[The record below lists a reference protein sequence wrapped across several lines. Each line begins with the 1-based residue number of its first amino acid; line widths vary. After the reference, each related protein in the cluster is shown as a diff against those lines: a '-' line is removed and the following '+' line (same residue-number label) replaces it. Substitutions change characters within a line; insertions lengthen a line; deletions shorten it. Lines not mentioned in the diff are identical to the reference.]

1 MMIEKVVLDYLKS
14 KGFEAYMER
23 NNEIEGDFILI
34 EKTGSGEENHIKNS
48 TLAIQSFSD
57 SLYNTAALNE
67 KVKETMKQ
75 IIELEEVCRCTLN
88 SDYNY
93 TLSNSKEYRYQAVFD
108 LVHY

>member
-1 MMIEKVVLDYLKS
+1 MIEKIVLDYLKS
-14 KGFEAYMER
+14 KNINAYMER
-23 NNEIEGDFILI
+23 NNGIKGDFVLI

-57 SLYNTAALNE
+57 SLYNTALLNE
-67 KVKETMKQ
+67 KIKELMKQ
-75 IIELEEVCRCTLN
+75 LIELDEVSKCSLN

-93 TLSNSKEYRYQAVFD
+93 TIPNTKEYRYQAIFD

>member
-1 MMIEKVVLDYLKS
+1 MIEKIVLDYLKS
-14 KGFEAYMER
+14 KNINAYMER
-23 NNEIEGDFILI
+23 NNGIKGDFVLI

-57 SLYNTAALNE
+57 SLYNTALLNE
-67 KVKETMKQ
+67 KIKELMKQ
-75 IIELEEVCRCTLN
+75 IIELDEVSKCSLN

-93 TLSNSKEYRYQAVFD
+93 TIPNTKEYRYQAIFD